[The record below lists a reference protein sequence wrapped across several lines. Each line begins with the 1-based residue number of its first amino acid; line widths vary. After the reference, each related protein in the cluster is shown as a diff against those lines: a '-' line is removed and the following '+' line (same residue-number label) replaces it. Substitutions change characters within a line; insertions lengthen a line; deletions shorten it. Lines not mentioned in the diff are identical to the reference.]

1 MSNESDV
8 LKNYLFWNL
17 DKNNNDIFHFDDR
30 CSSDDGSGMGDSGG
44 GSGDGDDNDGGGEVG
59 GG

>member
-1 MSNESDV
+1 MDKKDV
-8 LKNYLFWNL
+8 LKKYSFWNL
-17 DKNNNDIFHFDDR
+17 DTNSIFHFDDR
-30 CSSDDGSGMGDSGG
+30 CDADDGSGMGDSGG